1 MRGKLYR
8 TLKKDVA
15 FDLSLTLI
23 KRNRSLLYYQKD
35 PHWKQKDH
43 SKLTLLETFLGPKH
57 YYKKGAKMNEKI
69 RDFAIYSGHLRN
81 SKKRLKST

>member
-23 KRNRSLLYYQKD
+23 KRDRSLLYYQKD
-35 PHWKQKDH
+35 PYWKQKDH
-43 SKLTLLETFLGPKH
+43 SKLTLLETL
-57 YYKKGAKMNEKI
+57 
-69 RDFAIYSGHLRN
+69 LRAQALLQ
-81 SKKRLKST
+81 KRGQDE